1 MDTRRASLLIPR
13 GPGSFIPVD
22 KETVETLAFN
32 GVLLQHRMVTRS
44 AGQTQR
50 FEIQTRDT
58 EAYTGTANLN
68 GNTMPIQFKVPS
80 HSLMGVRTA
89 SSALAQK
96 IAQQSER
103 RPITLSVYNAAINQR
118 GPTNHVATLTS
129 KLKDGGLMLE
139 ESYGPQSRK
148 TTRTK
153 KGHLLTATS
162 SLGPPR
168 RRKLFDEYFQGLP
181 SAQEIGLTLK
191 VDIALA
197 KTNRY
202 NDVHQEMRL
211 LSRSLQTCTKIPLA
225 IAFCLDG
232 KKTRIVSIG
241 IKKSFVVPSFLDLAI
256 VQHQDMVCH
265 SHR

>member
-96 IAQQSER
+96 
-103 RPITLSVYNAAINQR
+103 
-118 GPTNHVATLTS
+118 
-129 KLKDGGLMLE
+129 
-139 ESYGPQSRK
+139 
-148 TTRTK
+148 
-153 KGHLLTATS
+153 
-162 SLGPPR
+162 
-168 RRKLFDEYFQGLP
+168 
-181 SAQEIGLTLK
+181 
-191 VDIALA
+191 
-197 KTNRY
+197 
-202 NDVHQEMRL
+202 L
-211 LSRSLQTCTKIPLA
+211 LSRASAARLRCRSTTLRLTSAGPQTMSP
-225 IAFCLDG
+225 
-232 KKTRIVSIG
+232 
-241 IKKSFVVPSFLDLAI
+241 
-256 VQHQDMVCH
+256 H
-265 SHR
+265 